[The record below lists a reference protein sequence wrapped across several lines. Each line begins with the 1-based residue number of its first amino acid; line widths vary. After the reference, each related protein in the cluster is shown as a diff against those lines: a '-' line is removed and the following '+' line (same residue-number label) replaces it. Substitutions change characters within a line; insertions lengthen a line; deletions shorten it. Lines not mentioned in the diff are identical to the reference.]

1 MPHAHVND
9 IDLYYESYGRGDEVV
24 VFAHGL
30 GGNHLSW
37 WQQVPVFEQRYRCI
51 VFDHRGF
58 GWSREAPSGPGIRAF
73 VEDLRGLLDHLRIGR
88 TFIVGQSMGGF
99 TALGFA
105 LAHPDRTRGIV
116 MADTTFP
123 YIGPETRAMMRRQ
136 GERARTASDTLRGVA
151 YSEVYARRDPEGAF
165 LYDALSRLN
174 PPRPDDFFAPHRLPP
189 SPSEQELASLHV
201 PVLFL
206 CGADD
211 PLFPP
216 QVMEAASALIPGSRL
231 VVVPDAGHSV
241 YWERPDRFNEA
252 VLAFLAGCE
261 A

>member
-1 MPHAHVND
+1 MPHAHVNG
-9 IDLYYESYGRGDEVV
+9 IDLYYESYGGGDDVV

-37 WQQVPVFEQRYRCI
+37 WQQIPAFGQRYRCV

-58 GWSREAPSGPGIRAF
+58 GASLDAPSGPGIRAF
-73 VEDLRGLLDHLRIGR
+73 VEDFRGLLDHLGIDQ
-88 TFIVGQSMGGF
+88 TYIVGQSMGGF

-105 LAHPDRTRGIV
+105 LAYPGRTRAIV

-136 GERARTASDTLRGVA
+136 GERARTAPDTLRGVA
-151 YSEVYARRDPEGAF
+151 YSEAYARRDPEGAF
-165 LYDALSRLN
+165 LYDAISRLN
-174 PPRPDDFFAPHRLPP
+174 PPRPDDFFAPQRLPP
-189 SPSEQELASLHV
+189 SPSEDELASLSV
-201 PVLFL
+201 PALFL
-206 CGADD
+206 CGAED

-216 QVMEAASALIPGSRL
+216 SVMEAASALVPGSRL

-241 YWERPDRFNEA
+241 YWERPRAFNDA
-252 VLAFLAGCE
+252 VLRFFEQCGA
-261 A
+261 

>member
-1 MPHAHVND
+1 MPHARVND
-9 IDLYYESYGRGDEVV
+9 IDLYYEAYGAGDDVV

-37 WQQVPVFEQRYRCI
+37 WQQIPAFERRYRCV

-58 GWSREAPSGPGIRAF
+58 GASADAPAGPGIRAF
-73 VEDLRGLLDHLRIGR
+73 VEDLRGLLDHLQAERA
-88 TFIVGQSMGGF
+88 FVVGQSMGGF

-105 LAHPDRTRGIV
+105 LAYPRRARAIV

-123 YIGPETRAMMRRQ
+123 HIGPETRAMMRRQ
-136 GERARTASDTLRGVA
+136 GEHARAAPDVLRGVA
-151 YSEVYARRDPEGAF
+151 YSEAYARRDPEGAF
-165 LYDALSRLN
+165 LYDAISRLN
-174 PPRPDDFFAPHRLPP
+174 PPRPGDFFAPHRLPP
-189 SPSEQELASLHV
+189 SPSEAELASLRV

-216 QVMEAASALIPGSRL
+216 PVMEAASALIPGACL
-231 VVVPDAGHSV
+231 VVVPGAGHSV
-241 YWERPDRFNEA
+241 YWERPSAFNEA
-252 VLAFLAGCE
+252 VLAFFAECG

>member
-1 MPHAHVND
+1 MPHAAVNG
-9 IDLYYESYGRGDEVV
+9 IDLYYESYGRGDDVV

-37 WQQVPVFEQRYRCI
+37 WRQIPVFEQRYRCI
-51 VFDHRGF
+51 AFDHRGF
-58 GWSREAPSGPGIRAF
+58 GDSRDLPSGPGIRAF
-73 VEDLRGLLDHLRIGR
+73 VEDLRSLLDHLGIER

-123 YIGPETRAMMRRQ
+123 YVGPETRAMMRRQ
-136 GERARTASDTLRGVA
+136 GERSRTASDTLRGIA
-151 YSEVYARRDPEGAF
+151 YSEAYARRDPDGAF
-165 LYDALSRLN
+165 LYDAISRLN
-174 PPRPDDFFAPHRLPP
+174 PPRPDDFFAFHRLPP
-189 SPSEQELASLHV
+189 SPTEEELASLRV

-216 QVMEAASALIPGSRL
+216 PVMEGTSALIPGSRL

-241 YWERPDRFNEA
+241 YWERPEAFNEA
-252 VLAFLAGCE
+252 VLAFFAECGP
-261 A
+261 